1 MGKKKTPP
9 TQPDPDGKT
18 GQSKQDL
25 MQRIK
30 DLAAAKAKQ
39 GKAEEE
45 GEDDGEED
53 DDDEEEEEEEGELGE
68 GDDN

>member
-1 MGKKKTPP
+1 MPRLGN
-9 TQPDPDGKT
+9 
-18 GQSKQDL
+18 KQDL